1 MARLEL
7 KVPPVA
13 VFLVCAG
20 AIWLAHAVCPG
31 ADVTLPD
38 RRLIVLLL
46 GVAGGGLGAGAV
58 AMFLCARTT
67 VHPECPERAARLV
80 TTGVYRLSRNPMY
93 TGLLFALAAE
103 AVHFGNAAG
112 FLMLPVFVAY
122 LNRFQIAPEER
133 ALREKFGPRYEAFCR
148 TTRRWL

>member
-1 MARLEL
+1 MSRLEL

-20 AIWLAHAVCPG
+20 AIWLAHAACPG
-31 ADVTLPD
+31 ADVHLPG
-38 RRLIVLLL
+38 RRLLVPLL
-46 GVAGGGLGAGAV
+46 GACGGFLGAGAV
-58 AMFLCARTT
+58 AMFLRARTT

-80 TTGVYRLSRNPMY
+80 TTGIYRLSRNPMY

-112 FLMLPVFVAY
+112 FLMLPAFVAY

-133 ALREKFGPRYEAFCR
+133 ALRAKFGAAYDVFTRA
-148 TTRRWL
+148 TRRWL